1 MRHGKVPSLDTK
13 AAEVFTPK
21 FQRLLVS
28 ERYLLEQVFNCNK
41 TGLFWK
47 KMPKRTYITEE
58 EKAVPRHK
66 PMKDHLTFLFCANVS
81 GDFKVKPPLVYHS
94 ENPRAFKKC
103 KVQKSQLNVMW
114 RSNSKAWVTRILFVE
129 WINEAFGPAVKKSL
143 LGKSLPLKALLVMD
157 NAPVYHPG
165 FEDHFLEEFEFL
177 RSSSFLPTP
186 LQSFSPWISRSF

>member
-1 MRHGKVPSLDTK
+1 M
-13 AAEVFTPK
+13 
-21 FQRLLVS
+21 VS
-28 ERYLLEQVFNCNK
+28 ECYLPEQVFNCDEV
-41 TGLFWK
+41 GLFWK
-47 KMPKRTYITEE
+47 KIPKRTYITEE

-81 GDFKVKPPLVYHS
+81 GDFKAKPPLVYHS

-143 LGKSLPLKALLVMD
+143 LGKSLPLKALLLMD
-157 NAPVYHPG
+157 NAPVHPPG
-165 FEDHFLEEFEFL
+165 FEDDLLEEFE
-177 RSSSFLPTP
+177 STKVKFLPPNTTP
-186 LQSFSPWISRSF
+186 ILQPMDQQVILNFKKL